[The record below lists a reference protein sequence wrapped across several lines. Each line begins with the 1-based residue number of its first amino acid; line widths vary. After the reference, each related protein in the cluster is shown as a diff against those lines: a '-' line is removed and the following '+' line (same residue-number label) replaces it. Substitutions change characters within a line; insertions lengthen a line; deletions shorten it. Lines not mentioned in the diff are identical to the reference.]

1 MQSNG
6 VSVTPLTNWPSSG
19 RGRGFAPGR
28 GRGLSWSSGGEERPV
43 GASRHLDPSPDKSD
57 RHCFQCWG
65 LGHLSRQC
73 PSHPRRRK
81 AQQMMIPGMLIDRI
95 IGKGGEC
102 IKAMQEESRARI
114 VIIQQSKE

>member
-1 MQSNG
+1 MQNNG
-6 VSVTPLTNWPSSG
+6 VTPFTNWPSSG
-19 RGRGFAPGR
+19 WGRGFALGR
-28 GRGLSWSSGGEERPV
+28 GQGLSWSSGGEERPV

-65 LGHLSRQC
+65 LGHLSWQC
-73 PSHPRRRK
+73 LSHPRCRK
-81 AQQMMIPGMLIDRI
+81 AQQIMIPGMHVHRI

-102 IKAMQEESRARI
+102 IKAMQEKSRARI

>member
-1 MQSNG
+1 MQNNG
-6 VSVTPLTNWPSSG
+6 VTPFTNWPSSG
-19 RGRGFAPGR
+19 WGWGFALGRGQ
-28 GRGLSWSSGGEERPV
+28 GLSWSSGGEERQV

-114 VIIQQSKE
+114 VIIQESKE